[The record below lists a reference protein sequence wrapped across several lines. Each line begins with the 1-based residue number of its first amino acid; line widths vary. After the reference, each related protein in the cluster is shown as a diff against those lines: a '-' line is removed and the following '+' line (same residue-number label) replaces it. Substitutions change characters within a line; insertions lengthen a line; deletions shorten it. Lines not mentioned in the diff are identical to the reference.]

1 MILLYCILTNF
12 PMNSTYVAM
21 FYITNEI
28 YRFKLDDA
36 FRRRSIM
43 RVSARAVANN
53 NVINYYKFQLP
64 IILRKYLRC
73 NYCNV
78 FGLSASW
85 NIMLYIVPKLI
96 IIVRIILLL

>member
-1 MILLYCILTNF
+1 
-12 PMNSTYVAM
+12 
-21 FYITNEI
+21 
-28 YRFKLDDA
+28 
-36 FRRRSIM
+36 M
-43 RVSARAVANN
+43 RVSVRAVANN

-85 NIMLYIVPKLI
+85 NIMLYSSQIDNNCQNNI
-96 IIVRIILLL
+96 ITVTGKCRSIFMWWKIKKKNCL